1 MSTPLGLRINN
12 PLNIRFSI
20 MNTWKGQI
28 GFEKGFCK
36 FDTLEHG
43 FRAAL
48 VLLCNYHRKGYDS
61 IEKIVT
67 RWAPPSE
74 NNTKA
79 YIAACCDDVFERCD
93 NGSIHYLDRDERL
106 TSYDQI
112 FKLAAAMCR
121 MEVGINPLEFSNHP
135 YYRSVHDAFVV
146 ACSCKLPKLC
156 V

>member
-61 IEKIVT
+61 VEKIVT

-79 YIAACCDDVFERCD
+79 YITYCRDHVHVCSDDGRLHCV
-93 NGSIHYLDRDERL
+93 GYDERL
-106 TSYDQI
+106 TSYGQL
-112 FKLAAAMCR
+112 FELAAAMCK
-121 MEVGINPLEFSNHP
+121 MEVGVNPLSAGNCDETMHIYF
-135 YYRSVHDAFVV
+135 AFKD